1 HDRLCRGTA
10 PAGGADG
17 RPERPGAAAL
27 TDGRAATALS
37 RGRALMDIVYIR
49 ELRAATVIGVYA
61 WERGVR
67 QTVVLDLELAADNRR
82 AAASD
87 GIGDALDYAAV
98 SARLLAFIEG
108 SEFQLIETLAE
119 RVAALVM
126 EEFGVP
132 WLRLRLAKPGAV
144 PQAADVGV
152 LIERGERP

>member
-1 HDRLCRGTA
+1 
-10 PAGGADG
+10 
-17 RPERPGAAAL
+17 
-27 TDGRAATALS
+27 
-37 RGRALMDIVYIR
+37 MDIVYIR
-49 ELRAATVIGVYA
+49 ELRAATVIGAYA